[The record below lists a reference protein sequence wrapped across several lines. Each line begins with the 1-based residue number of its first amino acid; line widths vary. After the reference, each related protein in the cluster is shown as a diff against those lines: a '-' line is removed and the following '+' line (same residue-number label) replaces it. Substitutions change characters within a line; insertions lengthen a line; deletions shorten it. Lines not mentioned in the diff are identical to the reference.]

1 MRRTSRRFIT
11 HIEMQR
17 HEGHII
23 CLHEL
28 QTKRVISICIMNVK
42 GTLRSLHPSR
52 CKNLLEGGRA
62 VGHKGRADL
71 GATVR
76 ERELELGS
84 EELLDIRAVDI
95 LGFLDL
101 NDSDDL
107 RNRLYQPTLHIQGPY
122 DTHVN

>member
-1 MRRTSRRFIT
+1 
-11 HIEMQR
+11 
-17 HEGHII
+17 
-23 CLHEL
+23 
-28 QTKRVISICIMNVK
+28 MNVK

-52 CKNLLEGGRA
+52 CKNLWEGGRA